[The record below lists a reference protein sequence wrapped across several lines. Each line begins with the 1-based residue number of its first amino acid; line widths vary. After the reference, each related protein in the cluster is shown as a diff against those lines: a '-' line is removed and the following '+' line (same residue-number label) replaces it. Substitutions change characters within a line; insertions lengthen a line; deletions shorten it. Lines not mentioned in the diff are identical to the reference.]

1 MVNLA
6 EIMPTNA
13 TSAEKETAFALAALM
28 KIPCQYKAAVELGIL
43 G

>member
-6 EIMPTNA
+6 EIMSTEVS
-13 TSAEKETAFALAALM
+13 SAEKETAFALATLM